1 MKKVFLRV
9 AAAMAVMLTAFTASA
24 QEMSQAIDPDM
35 IPKAPVDSA
44 VIKGQLPNGITYYI
58 RHNETPKGQADFF
71 IAQNVGSILENED
84 QRGLAHFLEHMCFNG
99 TENFPGNGV
108 IDWLE
113 SQGVKFGYNL
123 NAYTGLDETVYNIS
137 NVPLK
142 SEGIVDSCL
151 LVLHDWADGLLL
163 DPKEIDKERGV
174 IHQEWRRSMVGQMR
188 ILEKLLPVVY
198 PGSKYGE
205 RLPIGLMSVVD
216 NFKPQVLRDYY
227 EKWYRPDNQAIIVV
241 GDVDP
246 QAILAKIEKVF
257 GPIKMP
263 EHPAPRVWEQVPD
276 TPGTIYAIGSDKEQ
290 SASIAY
296 MFFKLPQQLLTRE
309 MKGTVAYFTISY
321 LEYMLQSMMN
331 ERYSEM
337 ASKPDCPFA
346 GASID
351 VGDFF
356 VSPTKDALSLQ
367 VIGKGDDI
375 RPAFEAAYRELQ
387 RAAKNGF
394 TQGEYDRAKAQ
405 YIASFERMYEQRA
418 GRDNTA
424 YAREYAANFTQNEPI
439 PGVEY
444 ELEMAKQASA
454 MIPFQAFQEL
464 LPELI
469 SSPDNRVFMALL
481 PETDK
486 THIVT
491 EPEMAEVITKVE
503 AEDLAAYED
512 NTKNEP
518 LVPSLA
524 APATPSVSENK
535 TLGTTE
541 LSYPNGVKVVIKK
554 TDFKPGEIKFEA
566 IARGGYGFEPISDAT
581 RSLIS
586 GQGFGL
592 MMYGLGTYT
601 NTDLEKYL
609 KGKNTSLGF
618 DLSANDRGLVGTTTP
633 KNITTLMELIHMT
646 FVDARIYDDEFKSLV
661 AQLKSVLANQEATPN
676 FKAQQGWNKSLYKY
690 GASMLPTLTLLD
702 QANAADLQ
710 NLLHTMYANP
720 GDFTFTFVGD
730 VNEAELTELCNKY
743 LGNLRAPRVAPI
755 PAKPAPDYEPLTG
768 SKETD
773 ETAVMETPQTTVYI
787 TLSGKLPYNA
797 KNALAA
803 SAAGQILSNRLL
815 KTIREDMGAVY
826 SISAGSRLSRLSDE
840 NFLLYIPF
848 PMKPEM
854 KAEVLAKIREL
865 TYDMAKNI
873 TDEEFNP
880 IREYMIKQAREDAE
894 KNGKWLNA
902 ITGIALNGVD
912 TFTNAEA
919 NAAALTKADVQALMN
934 NILSQ
939 NNYRVYTLS
948 PAEK

>member
-1 MKKVFLRV
+1 MRKFFLRV
-9 AAAMAVMLTAFTASA
+9 ATAMAVMLTAFCANA
-24 QEMSQAIDPDM
+24 QEMSQPIDPDM
-35 IPKAPVDSA
+35 LPKAPVDSA

-71 IAQNVGSILENED
+71 IAQNVGSILEDED

-142 SEGIVDSCL
+142 SDGIVDSCL

-163 DPKEIDKERGV
+163 DSMEIDKERGV

-188 ILEKLLPVVY
+188 ILEKLLPQVY

-216 NFKPQVLRDYY
+216 HFKPQVLRNYY

-246 QAILAKIEKVF
+246 KAIQAKIENIF
-257 GPIKMP
+257 DPIQMP
-263 EHPAPRVWEQVPD
+263 ENPAPRVWEQVPD

-290 SASIAY
+290 SASIAN
-296 MFFKLPQQLLTRE
+296 MFFKLPQQLISRD
-309 MKGTVAYFTISY
+309 MNGTVASFPMKY
-321 LEYMLQSMMN
+321 LEYMIAAMMN
-331 ERYSEM
+331 ERYSDM

-346 GASID
+346 AASID
-351 VGDFF
+351 VGQFF
-356 VSPTKDALSLQ
+356 ISPTKDALSLE
-367 VIGKGDDI
+367 VIGKGNDI
-375 RPAFEAAYRELQ
+375 RPAFEAAYRELL

-394 TQGEYDRAKAQ
+394 TQSEYDRAKAQ
-405 YIASFERMYEQRA
+405 YLASYERQYEQRA
-418 GRDNTA
+418 GRDNTS
-424 YAREYAANFTQNEPI
+424 YAREYAANFTKNEPI
-439 PGVEY
+439 PGIEY
-444 ELEMAKQASA
+444 ELEMAKQVAA
-454 MIPFQAFQEL
+454 QIPFQAFQQL

-469 SSPDNRVFMALL
+469 SRPDNRVFMALL
-481 PETDK
+481 PETPE

-491 EPEMAEVITKVE
+491 EPEMAELISKVE

-512 NTKNEP
+512 NTKTEP
-518 LVPSLA
+518 LVPSLS
-524 APATPSVSENK
+524 APVEHVVSENA
-535 TLGTTE
+535 TFGTTE
-541 LSYPNGVKVVIKK
+541 LTYPNGVKVIMKK

-566 IARGGYGFEPISDAT
+566 TARGGYGYEPISDAT
-581 RSLIS
+581 RSLVS

-592 MMYGLGTYT
+592 MVYGLGSYT

-609 KGKNTSLGF
+609 KGKNTSLSF
-618 DLSANDRGLVGTTTP
+618 DLDPNERGLVGSTTP
-633 KNITTLMELIHMT
+633 KNLPTLMELIHMA
-646 FVDARIYDDEFKSLV
+646 FVDARIYDDEFNSLKE
-661 AQLKSVLANQEATPN
+661 QLKSILANQAATPD
-676 FKAQQGWNKSLYKY
+676 FKAQQGWYKSLYKY
-690 GASMLPTLTLLD
+690 GNSYLPTPELLD
-702 QANAADLQ
+702 QANAADIQ
-710 NLLHTMYANP
+710 GLLHTMYANP
-720 GDFTFTFVGD
+720 GNFTFTFVGD
-730 VNEAELTELCNKY
+730 IDTAELTKLCNEY
-743 LGNLRAPRVAPI
+743 LGNLRAPRIAAP
-755 PAKPAPDYEPLTG
+755 PTKAAPDYEPLTG
-768 SKETD
+768 PKDTAET
-773 ETAVMETPQTTVYI
+773 TVMETPQTTVYI
-787 TLSGKLPYNA
+787 TLTGKLPYNA

-826 SISAGSRLSRLSDE
+826 SIGAGSRLSRLTDQ
-840 NFLLYIPF
+840 NFFLYIPF

-854 KAEVLAKIREL
+854 QNEVLAKVKEL
-865 TYDMAKNI
+865 TEDMANNI

-880 IREYMIKQAREDAE
+880 IREYMVKQAREDAE
-894 KNGKWLNA
+894 KNGSWLNA
-902 ITGIALNGVD
+902 ISGVVLNNVD

-919 NAAALTKADVQALMN
+919 NAAALTKEDVKALMKD
-934 NILSQ
+934 ILSQ
-939 NNYRVYTLS
+939 KNYRAYTLS
-948 PAEK
+948 PAAK